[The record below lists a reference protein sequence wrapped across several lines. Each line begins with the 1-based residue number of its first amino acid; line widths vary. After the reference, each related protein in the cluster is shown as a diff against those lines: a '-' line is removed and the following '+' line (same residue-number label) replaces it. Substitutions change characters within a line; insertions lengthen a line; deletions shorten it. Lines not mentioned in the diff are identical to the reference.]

1 MKFDELKPGMLLIS
15 TTMPITWTVIK
26 HKFGDSVTTD
36 DYWRGTSGRFYRS
49 IKTAMHGHFYKEHSG
64 GIKRSY
70 HGWKEYYRLATTK
83 DAQELI
89 VELFAKDRTIIE

>member
-36 DYWRGTSGRFYRS
+36 DYWRGTSGRFY
-49 IKTAMHGHFYKEHSG
+49 KEYSG